1 MQKAPCAIQ
10 LPHDDPNFTTTKEE
24 PEERIGFIA
33 TLADAMIRAQV
44 LHDSKA
50 AKFVLEEVPHHP
62 LLKKAH
68 LAEKCFEGPAV
79 AES

>member
-10 LPHDDPNFTTTKEE
+10 LPHDDPDFTTTKEE
-24 PEERIGFIA
+24 QEERISFIA

-44 LHDSKA
+44 LQDSEA
-50 AKFVLEEVPHHP
+50 AEFVLHEVPHHP
-62 LLKKAH
+62 LLKKTH
-68 LAEKCFEGPAV
+68 LAESCFESPAV